1 MDTAERAALVLKN
14 LPPFPPV
21 AGKAIALLGSESVS
35 FKEVAATL
43 NTDAAL
49 SAEVLRLANSALVGA
64 RCAVTTVAHALPLLG
79 TTRLTGLLLTLSISK
94 FLKRSKAR
102 DSIRRSWHHN
112 LACALAARDFAQF
125 FASDADEAYNAGL
138 FHDIG
143 RRALLVVEPTLY
155 DQVITSGRNLLELER
170 AQFGLDHC
178 EAGAWVI
185 DHWKL
190 PKSLVDVALHHH
202 APQPEGSELTML
214 VHAACVVADR
224 LGFSVIPAES
234 DEIDVDPNDELGLS
248 IAQTI
253 HALECDYG
261 I

>member
-1 MDTAERAALVLKN
+1 MDTPERAALALKN

-21 AGKAIALLGSESVS
+21 AGKVITLLGSESFS
-35 FKEVAATL
+35 FKEIAATL
-43 NTDAAL
+43 KTDAAL
-49 SAEVLRLANSALVGA
+49 SGEVLRLANSALIGA
-64 RCAVTTVAHALPLLG
+64 QHAVTTIPQALPLLG
-79 TTRLTGLLLTLSISK
+79 STRLTGLLLTLCVSK
-94 FLKRSKAR
+94 FLKRTAGR

-112 LACALAARDFAQF
+112 LACALAAKDFAQF
-125 FASDADEAYNAGL
+125 FNRDPDEAYNAGL

-143 RRALLVVEPTLY
+143 RLALLMTQPTLY
-155 DQVITSGRNLLELER
+155 DQMIASGGNLLDLER
-170 AQFGLDHC
+170 THFGLDHC

-185 DHWKL
+185 EHWRL
-190 PKSLVDVALHHH
+190 PKSFVDVALHHH
-202 APQPEGSELTML
+202 SPQSDGGELTML

-224 LGFSVIPAES
+224 LGFSVIPAKS

-248 IAQTI
+248 IAKTI